1 MLVGKPLTSQ
11 TNTTDLGGIFDPHS
25 QVASFLKLFLAQ
37 DYCFDLL
44 QNKSVIRF
52 CLRLMRSS
60 HFSMVFTASEAR
72 PDFFPD
78 LNGIS
83 ILIFNFLF
91 FSGCKLYFCN
101 GWAIH

>member
-1 MLVGKPLTSQ
+1 MLVGKPLTYQ
-11 TNTTDLGGIFDPHS
+11 TNTTNLRGIFDPHS

-37 DYCFDLL
+37 DYRFNLS
-44 QNKSVIRF
+44 QNKSVIKP
-52 CLRLMRSS
+52 CLRLTRSS
-60 HFSMVFTASEAR
+60 HFSLVFTASEAC

-91 FSGCKLYFCN
+91 FFRM
-101 GWAIH
+101 